1 MELPGEVFDVLL
13 GDNGGVDVVLDGEV
27 LGGQAEGVVADG
39 EQDVI
44 AVHPLLPGDDVH
56 GGVGPGMAHVQARS
70 GWIGKLHQAVE
81 LGLAGVAVLAGEG
94 FFILPFGLPLLLN
107 GGKIVLQCKHS
118 PVPSGSRG
126 PNR

>member
-1 MELPGEVFDVLL
+1 MWSCRM
-13 GDNGGVDVVLDGEV
+13 DVVLDGEV

-56 GGVGPGMAHVQARS
+56 GGVGPGMPHVEP
-70 GWIGKLHQAVE
+70 GGGGIGKLHQTVE
-81 LGLAGVAVLAGEG
+81 LGLAGAAVLAGEG
-94 FFILPFGLPLLLN
+94 LFVLPSGLPLLLN

-118 PVPSGSRG
+118 PVLSGLKGRTDS
-126 PNR
+126 NSMLL